1 MLDDVSLC
9 DALID
14 YHNNNL
20 EYKSSGEVGKGVDK
34 KIKASTDVFI
44 HGGNQNPM
52 IHMYMQ
58 EVMNI
63 VTKYVEKY
71 NLKNMVDLALKETWN
86 IQHYKP
92 NEGFFGWHCE
102 RSTYQSHQR
111 ALVFMTYLNDVTD
124 GGETEFY
131 FQKLKIKPVKGKMVI
146 WPTDFTHLHRGITSP
161 TQDKYIATGWL
172 NHFDSVD
179 YKFFDNRK

>member
-102 RSTYQSHQR
+102 RTFYASHQR

-131 FQKLKIKPVKGKMVI
+131 WQKVKTKPIKGKTVI
-146 WPTDFTHLHRGITSP
+146 WPTDFTHLHRGIPSP
-161 TQDKYIATGWL
+161 TQHKYIATGWM
-172 NHFDSVD
+172 NYFDVLD
-179 YKFFDNRK
+179 YVKYVVKK